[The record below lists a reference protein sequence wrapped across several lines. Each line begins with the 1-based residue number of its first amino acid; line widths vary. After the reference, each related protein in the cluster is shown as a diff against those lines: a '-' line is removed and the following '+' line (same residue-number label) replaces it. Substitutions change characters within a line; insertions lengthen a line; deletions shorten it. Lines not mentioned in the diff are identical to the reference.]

1 LAHVERVSESPTTL
15 FQGFQASSQPEN
27 QRRISPFVR
36 TVWLKELPSD
46 GSLVYPILGPR
57 KGFNFVFHDTWWV
70 AITGRKKKRASKKS
84 ITCFFFKV
92 PAFCGGKIMG
102 CM

>member
-1 LAHVERVSESPTTL
+1 M
-15 FQGFQASSQPEN
+15 
-27 QRRISPFVR
+27 R

-70 AITGRKKKRASKKS
+70 AITGRKQKEGISKKYHLLLFQS
-84 ITCFFFKV
+84 ACLLRRKDYGLYVRCALTTLQKLYGVFRIW
-92 PAFCGGKIMG
+92 GDYQRYLRGD
-102 CM
+102 